1 MVCIKKERLM
11 INIIKLKFIIFCL
24 SLCLGFISFAA
35 LSQESLTTVIIDD
48 VDDSKKNDDSVKALD
63 LDKKS
68 PTDVVN
74 KGTDKNDEKEK
85 QQDNKNLGSNEKVAG
100 IEDIL
105 LQQKPSV
112 SLMFSDAD
120 QKNINRAMMAYKAKE
135 AFVVNQTDA
144 KAKEKSGKKKTVVE
158 NEKSFLHL
166 SSIIYFSSDAW
177 SLWIDSNKITSD
189 SNKVGS
195 DLYIKSIS
203 PEKITIVWTMSV
215 SKWKILS
222 GKTSESDIPKVN
234 KDEQVEIEFTLRQN
248 QTYMLTTNKVIE
260 GKISVISDKAK
271 DNSGLDAAP
280 KNP

>member
-1 MVCIKKERLM
+1 M

-24 SLCLGFISFAA
+24 SLCLGFIAFAA

-48 VDDSKKNDDSVKALD
+48 VDDSKKNDDSVKAVD

-68 PTDVVN
+68 PTDAVN

-144 KAKEKSGKKKTVVE
+144 KAKEKSGKKKKVVE